1 MSTSGSDRSIIRKKK
16 ELEDRLVQMG
26 YPEVFGRAIANQLG
40 TMKTMNRMLAYLEK
54 ANPGS
59 AEEIADEMLA
69 ICEERFQWQRKKEAE
84 FYSRRYH
91 QMLREN
97 SGML

>member
-1 MSTSGSDRSIIRKKK
+1 MSTSGPDRSIIRKKK

-40 TMKTMNRMLAYLEK
+40 TLAYLEK

>member
-1 MSTSGSDRSIIRKKK
+1 MSTSGPDRSIIRKKK
-16 ELEDRLVQMG
+16 ELED
-26 YPEVFGRAIANQLG
+26 
-40 TMKTMNRMLAYLEK
+40 
-54 ANPGS
+54 
-59 AEEIADEMLA
+59 MLA

>member
-1 MSTSGSDRSIIRKKK
+1 MSTSGPDRSIIRKKK

-69 ICEERFQWQRKKEAE
+69 ICEERFQWQFRDAV
-84 FYSRRYH
+84 SRPSKPDGGLICGEK
-91 QMLREN
+91 M
-97 SGML
+97 

>member
-1 MSTSGSDRSIIRKKK
+1 MSTSGPDRSIIRKKK

-84 FYSRRYH
+84 FCSRRYY